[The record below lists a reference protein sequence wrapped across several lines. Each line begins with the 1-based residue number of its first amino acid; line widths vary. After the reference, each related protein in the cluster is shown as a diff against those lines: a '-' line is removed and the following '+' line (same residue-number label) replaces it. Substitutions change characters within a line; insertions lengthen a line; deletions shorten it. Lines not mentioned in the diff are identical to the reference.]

1 MSRRIIIADDSPV
14 IRSTVRSWIESKTN
28 WRVCGEAGDGETA
41 VKLVQRLKP
50 DAVILDVSM
59 PVLNGIQVA
68 EEIATE
74 TPGTSIVFLTNFPSE
89 LLSQHASRAGIK
101 VVLAKDGEETL
112 DRLVSTLQELPELA

>member
-74 TPGTSIVFLTNFPSE
+74 TPGTSIVF
-89 LLSQHASRAGIK
+89 
-101 VVLAKDGEETL
+101 
-112 DRLVSTLQELPELA
+112 